1 MPLSLH
7 FPRRL
12 FPTVLIV
19 PSVVAR
25 TTCRRIDRP
34 GLLVGAK
41 HSGAELT
48 KCEKIHGHDRSSPE
62 IVTEDAATAA
72 CSPWVCHC
80 CWNYRTIVAA
90 AITCV
95 MWQQRQAVFNPHR
108 RGRSVLWGV
117 RLTKLISFVVLLTRR
132 LQCAYSRQPSDSW
145 LSASIRDLSHPPPL
159 GGGRG
164 KNGLH
169 SSVRLMLLRTTELSR
184 LAILERRWD
193 GRTAWEARWSSS
205 ERQKKL
211 IESDMFWVCYIY
223 HAYHI
228 ACLSCVTA
236 QMRNRGY
243 ARDCPNMRT
252 IGPPLRC
259 PFCQSTIEYGEENT
273 RTGVKEIQIWRE
285 EMW

>member
-1 MPLSLH
+1 MRKDTWTWQIVARDCYWRRCYRRPLTLSLPLLLELSYH
-7 FPRRL
+7 SSCRHHLCDVTATTGGLQSPSPWPQRLVRCTPYKTYLFCGASNAKAAVRL
-12 FPTVLIV
+12 FP
-19 PSVVAR
+19 SAFR
-25 TTCRRIDRP
+25 
-34 GLLVGAK
+34 LLALG
-41 HSGAELT
+41 
-48 KCEKIHGHDRSSPE
+48 IH
-62 IVTEDAATAA
+62 
-72 CSPWVCHC
+72 PW
-80 CWNYRTIVAA
+80 
-90 AITCV
+90 
-95 MWQQRQAVFNPHR
+95 
-108 RGRSVLWGV
+108 
-117 RLTKLISFVVLLTRR
+117 SF
-132 LQCAYSRQPSDSW
+132 S
-145 LSASIRDLSHPPPL
+145 PPPL